1 MILLNAMTMMM
12 MVVVEYAGGENDDY
26 MFNKQTNKQTNNLDF
41 KDNDDGGRGI
51 CRWCPDG
58 SRWVEWRN
66 LCRAP
71 AGQREVE

>member
-1 MILLNAMTMMM
+1 M
-12 MVVVEYAGGENDDY
+12 MVVVEYAGGVLIANIADYNYYENAD
-26 MFNKQTNKQTNNLDF
+26 
-41 KDNDDGGRGI
+41 DDGSRGI

-71 AGQREVE
+71 AGQREVK

>member
-1 MILLNAMTMMM
+1 MQAARMMIICS
-12 MVVVEYAGGENDDY
+12 
-26 MFNKQTNKQTNNLDF
+26 KNKQTNNLDF

>member
-1 MILLNAMTMMM
+1 MQAVRMMIICS
-12 MVVVEYAGGENDDY
+12 
-26 MFNKQTNKQTNNLDF
+26 KNKQTNNLDF